1 MTMAIHAR
9 QAAEGAKLSPYDHNE
24 NNAPKLKS
32 TTSALFGVAL
42 FLVMVR
48 GYVRVI
54 MTKTM
59 GKDDWAML
67 LSMVRTPFNIVVP
80 IWGIGLHRASDHKY
94 WSREPFPGR

>member
-1 MTMAIHAR
+1 MLDTLMAMALYAR
-9 QAAEGAKLSPYDHNE
+9 QATVGVKLSPYDHTE
-24 NNAPKLKS
+24 NNAPKLRS

-42 FLVMVR
+42 FLVMLR

-67 LSMVRTPFNIVVP
+67 LSMVRTVIHSMLMCCLLGV
-80 IWGIGLHRASDHKY
+80 
-94 WSREPFPGR
+94 

>member
-9 QAAEGAKLSPYDHNE
+9 QATEGVKLSPYDHTE
-24 NNAPKLKS
+24 NNAPKLTS
-32 TTSALFGVAL
+32 TISALFGVAL
-42 FLVMVR
+42 FLVMLR

-67 LSMVRTPFNIVVP
+67 LSMVRIVNHSVLMCCLF
-80 IWGIGLHRASDHKY
+80 GV
-94 WSREPFPGR
+94 

>member
-1 MTMAIHAR
+1 MGMAVHEIYSR
-9 QAAEGAKLSPYDHNE
+9 QATAKQSPYDHTE
-24 NNAPKLKS
+24 NNAPKLRS

-67 LSMVRTPFNIVVP
+67 VSMVCAVDFHF
-80 IWGIGLHRASDHKY
+80 G
-94 WSREPFPGR
+94 

>member
-1 MTMAIHAR
+1 MLDTLMGMAVHEIYSR
-9 QAAEGAKLSPYDHNE
+9 QATENSSPYDHKE
-24 NNAPKLKS
+24 NNAPKLRS

-67 LSMVRTPFNIVVP
+67 LSMVCAVNFYF
-80 IWGIGLHRASDHKY
+80 G
-94 WSREPFPGR
+94 